1 MIAILEHI
9 TSLLDVSVLKQ
20 YAKLN
25 IPKELKDYNIW
36 MLKQKDKDL
45 LDKWVLYGFISDFP
59 DEIMRNEKIKVLTPK
74 GEKEVKTRYCKESD
88 NAFVDIKVLKKAM
101 EG

>member
-9 TSLLDVSVLKQ
+9 TTILDVTVLKQ

-25 IPKELKDYNIW
+25 IPKELKDYNHWI
-36 MLKQKDKDL
+36 LKQKDEDL
-45 LDKWVLYGFISDFP
+45 LDKWVLYGFIFNFP
-59 DEIMRNEKIKVLTPK
+59 DEVMRTEKVKVLTPK
-74 GEKEVKTRYCKESD
+74 GEKEVKTRYCKELD